1 MTECDCA
8 CDPPPFGRAPNRAG
22 LPEIAFR
29 TGTQPTFLARMLA
42 ALPRQEVPDPR
53 AGGTP
58 YAPLGA
64 LTTRRLDDP
73 AIALLDAWACA
84 LDVLAFQQERIA
96 NEAYLGTAT
105 ERLSV
110 RELARAIG
118 YELAPGVAA
127 ETRLA
132 FQVESA
138 DDPFRSVTVPAGTQV
153 MSVPSKPGDL
163 PQTFETL
170 EPVEA
175 RADFNAIPPRLERQ
189 QVLALRHL
197 PNISDPVL
205 VLVDTDESFDLPAG
219 SAAARQ
225 DVTAANV
232 EQFHPL
238 DPTTDFA
245 RVLDE
250 RAADTRV
257 QRANLV
263 LPAIAVDEIRL
274 RGLSTGLAPG
284 DRLLAVGQR
293 GTAVQALP
301 LLVREVALEPSFD
314 QTRVVVQPLGT
325 AATPDT
331 SSTSTPS
338 VPTVPVL
345 RPSTDLAFRTPL
357 LRNGI
362 VARAPLPLQRD
373 SIAGE
378 LRRTAWRAA
387 DLQAMVQ
394 VQRWSIPTL
403 LAILRQPPPAIAP
416 PLGSAVPGIHALR
429 VRTGFFGNAAPR
441 QEMLANRKSQRATA
455 DGLGESWDAPP
466 SSSESPSIWQ
476 DSQRAP
482 LGHKGDVF
490 LERVVE
496 GVGPDS
502 WVVIEAPDPTG
513 GASVTRTLSLRV
525 NRAFTVSRADFALSG
540 RTTGLLLN
548 ALDGSD
554 FADAGKPAHFTFRA
568 ATANLGSA
576 RIPLAGLPI
585 SEDLSKGEQDLTLAR
600 LVLELLPGAAVA
612 LSGER
617 ADAPGV
623 RADEIAILSDVRHI
637 GGFTRLSF
645 ASGLAQSFRRPGL
658 AVNANIARASHGE
671 TVSQPLGS
679 GDARV
684 ANQAFALP
692 RLPLTF
698 LKDKT
703 PPGRRST
710 LAIHVDGLAWE
721 ERSGLYESGPA
732 DRHFML
738 RLDEDGTT
746 RVVFGDG
753 VRGAR
758 LPSGSLNVV
767 ATWRVGTGPVGEV
780 SDGALTLLRTRPL
793 GIRSVVNPD
802 AATGASATERMEEA
816 RLNASSTVRTLGRIV
831 SLEDYEDVARTWPGF
846 GKARAELVWHRGERV
861 VHVTVGLAK
870 GLAPLPTSPEL
881 ATLRAALDGIRDG
894 ADRVMVQGFAERPF
908 AINARLRSDPAR
920 DAAAVRAAAQSA
932 LEAGFGFAARDFAA
946 PVTGA
951 QVLAVLQAVPGV
963 VAADL
968 RALGPVEARS
978 GGSAGHSAL
987 LRAEPARSDRA
998 GVLQPA
1004 ELLLVSP
1011 AHIALTSE
1019 PAHAG

>member
-1 MTECDCA
+1 MTERDCA
-8 CDPPPFGRAPNRAG
+8 CDPPPSGRAPNRAG

-29 TGTQPTFLARMLA
+29 TGTQPTFLARMLD

-53 AGGTP
+53 AGGAP
-58 YAPLGA
+58 HAPLGA

-175 RADFNAIPPRLERQ
+175 HADFNAIPPRLERQ
-189 QVLALRHL
+189 QVLALRRL
-197 PNISDPVL
+197 PNNADPVL
-205 VLVDTDESFDLPAG
+205 VLVDTDESFDIPAG
-219 SAAARQ
+219 STAARQ

-232 EQFHPL
+232 AEFHPL
-238 DPTTDFA
+238 DPAIDFD

-257 QRANLV
+257 QRASVV

-284 DRLLAVGQR
+284 DRLLAVGRR
-293 GTAVQALP
+293 GTAVEALP
-301 LLVREVALEPSFD
+301 LLVREVALEPGFD

-325 AATPDT
+325 AEKPDP
-331 SSTSTPS
+331 SSASTPS
-338 VPTVPVL
+338 VPTVPLL
-345 RPSTDLAFRTPL
+345 RPSKGLAFRTPL
-357 LRNGI
+357 LRTGI
-362 VARAPLPLQRD
+362 VARAPLPLERD

-394 VQRWSIPTL
+394 VQRWSIRTL
-403 LAILRQPPPAIAP
+403 LAVLRQPPPAIAP

-441 QEMLANRKSQRATA
+441 QEMLAKPDNQRAT
-455 DGLGESWDAPP
+455 DGLGKSWDAPP
-466 SSSESPSIWQ
+466 LPSIWQ
-476 DSQRAP
+476 DSQGTL
-482 LGHKGDVF
+482 LGAAADVF
-490 LERVVE
+490 LERAVE

-502 WVVIEAPDPTG
+502 WVVIEAPDPTA
-513 GASVTRTLSLRV
+513 GAGVTRTLSLRV
-525 NRAFTVSRADFALSG
+525 NRAVTVSRADFALSG

-548 ALDGSD
+548 ALNGSD
-554 FADAGKPAHFTFRA
+554 LAEANKLPYLTFRTA
-568 ATANLGSA
+568 SANLGSA
-576 RIPLAGLPI
+576 RLPLAGLPI
-585 SEDLSKGEQDLTLAR
+585 AENLTKGEQDLTLAR

-721 ERSGLYESGPA
+721 ERPGLYESSPA

-753 VRGAR
+753 LRGAR

-780 SDGALTLLRTRPL
+780 PDGALTLLRTRPL
-793 GIRSVVNPD
+793 SIRSVVNPD
-802 AATGASATERMEEA
+802 ATTGASATERMEEA
-816 RLNASSTVRTLGRIV
+816 RLNAPSTVRTLGRIV
-831 SLEDYEDVARTWPGF
+831 SLEDYEDAARTWPGF

-968 RALGPVEARS
+968 RALDPVEARS

-987 LRAEPARSDRA
+987 LRAEPARSDLV

>member
-1 MTECDCA
+1 
-8 CDPPPFGRAPNRAG
+8 
-22 LPEIAFR
+22 L
-29 TGTQPTFLARMLA
+29 
-42 ALPRQEVPDPR
+42 
-53 AGGTP
+53 
-58 YAPLGA
+58 
-64 LTTRRLDDP
+64 
-73 AIALLDAWACA
+73 
-84 LDVLAFQQERIA
+84 
-96 NEAYLGTAT
+96 
-105 ERLSV
+105 
-110 RELARAIG
+110 
-118 YELAPGVAA
+118 
-127 ETRLA
+127 
-132 FQVESA
+132 
-138 DDPFRSVTVPAGTQV
+138 
-153 MSVPSKPGDL
+153 
-163 PQTFETL
+163 
-170 EPVEA
+170 
-175 RADFNAIPPRLERQ
+175 
-189 QVLALRHL
+189 
-197 PNISDPVL
+197 
-205 VLVDTDESFDLPAG
+205 
-219 SAAARQ
+219 
-225 DVTAANV
+225 
-232 EQFHPL
+232 
-238 DPTTDFA
+238 
-245 RVLDE
+245 
-250 RAADTRV
+250 
-257 QRANLV
+257 
-263 LPAIAVDEIRL
+263 
-274 RGLSTGLAPG
+274 
-284 DRLLAVGQR
+284 
-293 GTAVQALP
+293 
-301 LLVREVALEPSFD
+301 
-314 QTRVVVQPLGT
+314 
-325 AATPDT
+325 
-331 SSTSTPS
+331 
-338 VPTVPVL
+338 
-345 RPSTDLAFRTPL
+345 
-357 LRNGI
+357 
-362 VARAPLPLQRD
+362 
-373 SIAGE
+373 
-378 LRRTAWRAA
+378 
-387 DLQAMVQ
+387 
-394 VQRWSIPTL
+394 
-403 LAILRQPPPAIAP
+403 
-416 PLGSAVPGIHALR
+416 
-429 VRTGFFGNAAPR
+429 
-441 QEMLANRKSQRATA
+441 
-455 DGLGESWDAPP
+455 
-466 SSSESPSIWQ
+466 
-476 DSQRAP
+476 
-482 LGHKGDVF
+482 
-490 LERVVE
+490 
-496 GVGPDS
+496 
-502 WVVIEAPDPTG
+502 
-513 GASVTRTLSLRV
+513 
-525 NRAFTVSRADFALSG
+525 
-540 RTTGLLLN
+540 
-548 ALDGSD
+548 
-554 FADAGKPAHFTFRA
+554 
-568 ATANLGSA
+568 
-576 RIPLAGLPI
+576 PLAGLPI
-585 SEDLSKGEQDLTLAR
+585 AEDVAKGEHDLTLAR

-721 ERSGLYESGPA
+721 ERPGLYESSPA

-753 VRGAR
+753 LRGAR
-758 LPSGSLNVV
+758 LPSGSLNVI

-780 SDGALTLLRTRPL
+780 PDGALTLLRTRPL

-816 RLNASSTVRTLGRIV
+816 RLNAPSTVRTLGRIV
-831 SLEDYEDVARTWPGF
+831 SLEDYEDAARTWPGF
-846 GKARAELVWHRGERV
+846 GKARAELVWHLGERV

-968 RALGPVEARS
+968 CALDPVEARS

-987 LRAEPARSDRA
+987 LRAEPARSDLA